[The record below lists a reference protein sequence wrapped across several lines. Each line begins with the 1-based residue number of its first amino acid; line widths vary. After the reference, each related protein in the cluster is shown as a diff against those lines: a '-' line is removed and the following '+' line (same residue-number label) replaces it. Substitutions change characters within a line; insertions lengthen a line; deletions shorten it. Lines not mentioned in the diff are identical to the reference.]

1 MNEGTAPSRILSIL
15 VVNLVVFAVFAEML
29 GVLMH
34 YEDTG
39 RLFYW
44 HQKTYELLPETA
56 AGELSDDGLHPY
68 FGPLHRPGVRAASNN
83 IGFISPYRVPW
94 TKSGGDEFTIGIFG
108 GSVGESFCQHG
119 AARMVER
126 LASHRFFSGRRIV
139 PLCFSHEGYK
149 QPQQLLVLAYFL
161 SIGQHFD
168 LVINIDGFNEVAL
181 STFNRDRGRDISM
194 PSPLHL
200 DPLLDLIAGSALTPA
215 KVESLAAISRHK
227 TTLNRLAAELPRTRF
242 ASAAFVMDR
251 YYRWTMGRYR
261 AAVAE
266 HAALPPTPAAA
277 TVLEVTPPLKARDG
291 AALYDDI
298 ASQWIAA
305 SLLMDDMLA
314 GRGVPYLHVLQPNQ
328 YHTSRRFSEAEARVA
343 LNDST
348 PFKGSVRQGYPVL
361 VRSSSRLREQEQFFD
376 ATAIFDGEPRA
387 VYEDDCCHYNELGN
401 RLLADAIVGRV
412 LAING
417 PWAK

>member
-1 MNEGTAPSRILSIL
+1 MRRHLIVLA
-15 VVNLVVFAVFAEML
+15 VNLVVFALLAEAL

-34 YEDTG
+34 YEATG
-39 RLFYW
+39 RLFYR
-44 HQKTYELLPETA
+44 HQRAYELIPETA

-68 FGPLHRPGVRAASNN
+68 FGPMHRPGVRAASNN
-83 IGFISPYRVPW
+83 IGFTSPYRVPLM
-94 TKSGGDEFTIGIFG
+94 KSSADEFIVGMFG
-108 GSVGESFCQHG
+108 GSVGESFCQKG
-119 AARMVER
+119 AARMIER
-126 LASHRFFSGRRIV
+126 LATHSFFSSRRIV

-161 SIGQHFD
+161 SIGQQFD

-181 STFNRDRGRDISM
+181 STFNRDRDRDISM

-200 DPLLDLIAGSALTPA
+200 DPLLDLIAGTAMTPA

-227 TTLNRLAAELPRTRF
+227 ATLNRVAGALQRTRF

-251 YYRWTMGRYR
+251 YHRWTMGRYR
-261 AAVAE
+261 AEVAKF
-266 HAALPPTPAAA
+266 AALPQTPATA
-277 TVLEVTPPLKARDG
+277 TIVEVTPPLKARDG
-291 AALYDDI
+291 AVLYDDI

-305 SLLMDDMLA
+305 SLLMHDMLA

-328 YHTSRRFSEAEARVA
+328 YHTARRFSEAEARVA

-348 PFKGSVRQGYPVL
+348 PFKGPVQQGYPVL
-361 VRSSSRLREQEQFFD
+361 LRSSSRLRGHEQFFD
-376 ATAIFDGEPRA
+376 ATPIFDAEPRA

-401 RLLADAIVGRV
+401 RLLADAIAAQV
-412 LAING
+412 LAIDG
-417 PWAK
+417 PWKK

>member
-1 MNEGTAPSRILSIL
+1 MRRILSIL
-15 VVNLVVFAVFAEML
+15 VVNLVVFAAFAEIL
-29 GVLMH
+29 GVLVH

-44 HQKTYELLPETA
+44 HQKTYELIPETA

-68 FGPLHRPGVRAASNN
+68 FGPMHRPGVRAASNN
-83 IGFISPYRVPW
+83 IGFISRYRVPW
-94 TKSGGDEFTIGIFG
+94 TKSGADEFTIGIFG

-161 SIGQHFD
+161 SIGQQFD

-181 STFNRDRGRDISM
+181 SAFNRDRGRDITM

-200 DPLLDLIAGSALTPA
+200 DPLLDLIAGSALTPP
-215 KVESLAAISRHK
+215 KIERLAAISRHK
-227 TTLNRLAAELPRTRF
+227 ATINRLAAALQRTRF
-242 ASAAFVMDR
+242 ASAALVMDR

-261 AAVAE
+261 AAVTE
-266 HAALPPTPAAA
+266 FAALPPTPPAASII
-277 TVLEVTPPLKARDG
+277 EVTPPLKADDG
-291 AALYDDI
+291 VVVYEHI
-298 ASQWIAA
+298 ASQWMAA
-305 SLLMDDMLA
+305 SLLMNDMLA
-314 GRGVPYLHVLQPNQ
+314 GRGVPYLHVLQTNQ
-328 YHTSRRFSEAEARVA
+328 YHTARRFSEAEARVA
-343 LNDST
+343 LNVST
-348 PFKGSVRQGYPVL
+348 PFKGPVQRGYPVL
-361 VRSSSRLREQEQFFD
+361 MRSSNRLREQEQFFD
-376 ATAIFDGEPRA
+376 ATAIFDDEPRP

-401 RLLADAIVGRV
+401 RLLADAIVSRV
-412 LAING
+412 MAIDG
-417 PWAK
+417 LWAQ

>member
-1 MNEGTAPSRILSIL
+1 MRRVLS
-15 VVNLVVFAVFAEML
+15 VVFVNLVVFAVLAEIL
-29 GVLMH
+29 GVLVH

-39 RLFYW
+39 RLFYR

-68 FGPLHRPGVRAASNN
+68 FGPLHRPGVRPASNN
-83 IGFISPYRVPW
+83 IGFTSPYRMPVA
-94 TKSGGDEFTIGIFG
+94 KSGDDEFIIGIFG

-119 AARMVER
+119 AARMIER
-126 LASHRFFSGRRIV
+126 LASHRFFSGRRMV

-149 QPQQLLVLAYFL
+149 QPQQLLVVAYFL
-161 SIGQHFD
+161 SIGQQFD

-181 STFNRDRGRDISM
+181 SALNRDRGRDISM

-215 KVESLAAISRHK
+215 KVELLAAISRHK
-227 TTLNRLAAELPRTRF
+227 GTLNRVAAALPRARL

-266 HAALPPTPAAA
+266 FAALPPTAA
-277 TVLEVTPPLKARDG
+277 TATILEVTPPLKARDG
-291 AALYDDI
+291 AVVYDDI

-305 SLLMDDMLA
+305 SLLMNSMLTA
-314 GRGVPYLHVLQPNQ
+314 RGVPYLHVLQPNQ
-328 YHTSRRFSEAEARVA
+328 YHTARRFSEAEARVA

-348 PFKGSVRQGYPVL
+348 PFKGSVQQGYPVL
-361 VRSSSRLREQEQFFD
+361 LRWSNRARQQEQFFD
-376 ATAIFDGEPRA
+376 ATTIFDGEPRA
-387 VYEDDCCHYNELGN
+387 IYQDDCCHYNELGN
-401 RLLADAIVGRV
+401 LLFADAIAARV
-412 LAING
+412 LTVDG
-417 PWAK
+417 PWGK